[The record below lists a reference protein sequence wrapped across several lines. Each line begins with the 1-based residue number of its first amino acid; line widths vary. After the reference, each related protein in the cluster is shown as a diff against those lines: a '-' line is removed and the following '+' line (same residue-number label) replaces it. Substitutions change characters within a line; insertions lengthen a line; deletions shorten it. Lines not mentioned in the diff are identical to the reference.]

1 MAELAAT
8 RAEVAEAAAA
18 DAVRAA
24 AAELEALH
32 GSSISSSVSAD
43 AGTDDE
49 LKLAREPAREHT
61 AQWAVA
67 HPQGRSGGSHGDDE
81 SLLLSVRGS
90 GLSCGRGVILLPL
103 SGGDDLLL
111 IDGEVGGDAWHGWQD
126 GGGGWRQTLG
136 LGQR

>member
-1 MAELAAT
+1 MAELAAA

-24 AAELEALH
+24 AAELEALR
-32 GSSISSSVSAD
+32 GSSISSSVSVD

-67 HPQGRSGGSHGDDE
+67 HP
-81 SLLLSVRGS
+81 
-90 GLSCGRGVILLPL
+90 RGVVAAAMATMRA
-103 SGGDDLLL
+103 SCSRCA
-111 IDGEVGGDAWHGWQD
+111 VAA
-126 GGGGWRQTLG
+126 
-136 LGQR
+136 